1 LLVRLVRAVTG
12 GRMASIDK
20 RPNGKWRA
28 RYRLHAG
35 GPQRAKHF
43 ERKIDAERF
52 LVRVQGQLLD
62 GSYGD
67 PSAGQVSFGQ
77 YARSWRTAQV
87 HRPTTVAQVD
97 AHLRNHVLPHFGDRA
112 IASIRPSEVQAW
124 VKGRSDVL
132 APATVEVVYRIFS
145 AILGDAVTDR
155 VIVRN
160 PATGVKLPR
169 KPATPIVPPTVDQ
182 VEAVLAAM
190 PDRYRA
196 IVTLAAGTGVRQGEC
211 FGLTVDRVDFLRRS
225 ITVDRQLVLA
235 GSGPPE
241 FGPPKTAAS
250 VRSIPLPDVVGTAL
264 ATHLEAWPLGSD
276 GLIFT
281 NANDAPI
288 RRNRFN
294 ELWRPATKRA
304 GVEGLR
310 FHDLRHFYA
319 SLLTAHGESV
329 KVVQARLGH
338 ASASETL
345 DTYAHLWPDNEER
358 TRAAVDE
365 VLGGRRETTSRS
377 SERKPVP

>member
-1 LLVRLVRAVTG
+1 
-12 GRMASIDK
+12 MASIDK

-28 RYRLHAG
+28 RYRTHSG
-35 GPQRAKHF
+35 GPQRARHF
-43 ERKIDAERF
+43 DRKIDAEQF
-52 LVRVQGQLLD
+52 LTRVTSRLLD
-62 GSYGD
+62 GSYVD
-67 PSAGQVSFGQ
+67 PSAGQIAFGS
-77 YARSWRTAQV
+77 YATSWQAAQV

-97 AHLRNHVLPHFGDRA
+97 AHLRNHVLPAFGERP

-124 VKGRSDVL
+124 VKRRSDVL

-145 AILGDAVTDR
+145 AILADAVADR

-160 PATGVKLPR
+160 PAKGVKLPHKAR
-169 KPATPIVPPTVDQ
+169 DPIVPPTVEQ
-182 VEAVLAAM
+182 VEALLGEM
-190 PDRYRA
+190 PERYQA
-196 IVTLAAGTGVRQGEC
+196 IVTLAAGTGMRQGEC

-225 ITVDRQLVLA
+225 ITVNRQLVLA
-235 GSGPPE
+235 GSGPPA
-241 FGPPKTAAS
+241 FGPPKTEAS
-250 VRSIPLPDVVGTAL
+250 IRSIPLPDVVGTAL
-264 ATHLEAWPLGSD
+264 AAHLEHYPAGSD

-281 NANDAPI
+281 NARDAPI

-294 ELWRPATKRA
+294 ELWRPATIRA
-304 GVEGLR
+304 GVEVLR

-319 SLLTAHGESV
+319 SLLIEHGESV

-365 VLGGRRETTSRS
+365 VLGSVGQRDRRNG
-377 SERKPVP
+377 